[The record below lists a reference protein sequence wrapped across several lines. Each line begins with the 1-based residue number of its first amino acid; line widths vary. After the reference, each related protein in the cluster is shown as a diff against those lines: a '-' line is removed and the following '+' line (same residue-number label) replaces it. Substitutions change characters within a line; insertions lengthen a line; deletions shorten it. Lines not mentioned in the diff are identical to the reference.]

1 MPEVVDFGVFDVREL
16 KVPVN
21 GGTDVSD
28 KKAAAVFGDKDMF
41 GFGFRSDFEVSS

>member
-1 MPEVVDFGVFDVREL
+1 MAEVIDFGVFNIREF
-16 KVPVN
+16 KVSVN

-41 GFGFRSDFEVSS
+41 GFGFRPDFEVSS